1 MQATALAPFPA
12 LSPHSCPAHRRPE
25 SEWEWNR
32 CQGERPGRGLT
43 AGERR
48 ASWEKMNAGHC
59 DGVRRHLRLVEQ
71 VQEALVEERRDL
83 EELVGQRLG
92 QVQYERGV

>member
-1 MQATALAPFPA
+1 
-12 LSPHSCPAHRRPE
+12 
-25 SEWEWNR
+25 
-32 CQGERPGRGLT
+32 
-43 AGERR
+43 
-48 ASWEKMNAGHC
+48 MNAGHC